1 MVYLEIFW
9 QSLMDTFDWTVKSI
23 LFQVPWFMNYFWGLT
38 LISLIVWGLE
48 FAFPWRKNQ
57 SIVRNDFWLDWF
69 YMYFN
74 FFLFS
79 IAISGFYQVFSE
91 LVLSIRITSSP
102 IILMNLSTL
111 PWWAELTIF
120 FILLDFVQWFTHIM
134 LHKFTFLWQFHKVH
148 HSVREMGFAA
158 HLRYHWMENILY
170 KPLKTLG
177 VMLIGGFEPK
187 QAFIIHFLAIT
198 IGHLN
203 HANIK
208 ITWGP
213 LKYLF
218 NNSVMHLWHHARNL
232 PKSQRA
238 GVNFGISLSLWDY
251 LFNTNY
257 IPNEAGDIELG
268 FEDIEQFPTTFI
280 QQNIYGFGKAK
291 NESNIES

>member
-1 MVYLEIFW
+1 MAHLEIFW
-9 QSLMDTFDWTVKSI
+9 QSFIGTIDWTVKSV

-48 FAFPWRKNQ
+48 YAFPWRKNQ

-79 IAISGFYQVFSE
+79 IAISGFYQVLSE
-91 LVLSIRITSSP
+91 LFLSIGITSSS
-102 IILMNLSTL
+102 ITLMDLSTL
-111 PWWAELTIF
+111 PWWTELIIF

-177 VMLIGGFEPK
+177 VMLIGGFEPE
-187 QAFIIHFLAIT
+187 QAFIVHFLAIT

-203 HANIK
+203 HCNVK

-213 LKYLF
+213 LRYLF
-218 NNSVMHLWHHARNL
+218 NNSVMHLWHHAMNL
-232 PKSQRA
+232 PKGQRV

-251 LFNTNY
+251 LFKTNY
-257 IPNEAGDIELG
+257 IPHDGGDIELG

-291 NESNIES
+291 NE